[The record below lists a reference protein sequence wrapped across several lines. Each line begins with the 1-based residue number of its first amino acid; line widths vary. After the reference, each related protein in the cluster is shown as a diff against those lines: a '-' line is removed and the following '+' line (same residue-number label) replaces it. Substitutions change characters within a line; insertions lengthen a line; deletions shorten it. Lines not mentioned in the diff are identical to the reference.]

1 MSIPML
7 RFLYRKMWNTRWL
20 TLSSLLGLIMAV
32 AFTTSI
38 PMYADGSLKRVV
50 TKSLEEK
57 SGGLPAGSVLI
68 RYQAA
73 GSDKADTDTLAD
85 ADQYIRTELPK
96 EIAFPYQAYVKSYSI
111 RSSQISP
118 EDPKK
123 IDPSKKRQMTL
134 VGQSGLKEQIELKQ
148 GEWYSDQIKND
159 VVEAVILEESM
170 YRNDI
175 HVGDVF
181 NYPISGGLGIAPL
194 KIKVV
199 GTVKAKQDTDPYWF
213 QGMEGLVNSFFMSE
227 NGFQDYILKQKKIPL
242 NLANWYYAF
251 DLRNIQTSQ
260 LSPLQS
266 KLERLDVTLFQKLK
280 NTRVD
285 LSFIPILQE
294 FKTQSL
300 QLQILLFTLAAP
312 MIAMVFYYIVM
323 NARQSLDRQR
333 SVIAVLR
340 SRGGS
345 TRQIIG
351 IYVLEGLLLG
361 ITALIIGPLLGWFM
375 AKSIGSSSGFLTFVD
390 RKSVPVGVS
399 SEALL
404 YGTAA
409 VIIALFASVIPAIVY
424 ARSSIV
430 GYKQKLARSDRAPFW
445 QKWFLDVLL
454 IGVVGYGYYLFDQ
467 RQVLS
472 AQTGLTTDQLQVHPL
487 LFFVPALSIIALGLF
502 FLRLFPWLLRL
513 WSWLGKRF
521 LPVPVYLTLTQ
532 LSRSAQSYYPLM
544 LLLILTLGLGVY
556 NSSAA
561 RTIDLNSTD
570 RILYSY
576 GTDVVIQTDWE
587 GVSDELPQDQS
598 GGQAGADN
606 GGGGGGGGSSQAGS
620 GGSGSGTSQQGSSGA
635 AGGGGNSNAPGGG
648 MEGPPPKLRYVEPPF
663 IVFQQ
668 MEGVEHAARV
678 LRTKGNVV
686 VSGKS
691 LGQGMLMGID
701 NVDFAKVAWFR
712 KDLFNTHPNSYL
724 NLLGMYE
731 QSVIIPT
738 SFAQK
743 NHIKEGDIIN
753 ISIQQQQVEFVVVA
767 TVPYW
772 PSQYPDQIPFF
783 IANLEYIYDQAPI
796 VPYEVWLKMKEGA
809 KVTPIVEALA
819 AKQIQIASVKDVRN
833 ELITQKKH
841 PARGGVFGILSL
853 GFLVSVLVS
862 LIGYIL
868 YWFFNLS
875 SRVVQFGVLRAMGL
889 SRRQLTGML
898 LLEQGFT
905 AGLSIV
911 LGIGIGKLTSYLF
924 LPFLQTAENVQ
935 TQVPPFRVV
944 FNARDTDQ
952 LYVVVAFMML
962 TGAALLLA
970 HIRRLK
976 VHQAVKLGEEK

>member
-1 MSIPML
+1 MSMPML

-20 TLSSLLGLIMAV
+20 TLSSLVGLIMAV

-38 PMYADGSLKRVV
+38 PMYSDGSLKRVV
-50 TKSLEEK
+50 SKSLEEK

-73 GSDKADTDTLAD
+73 GSERAELDALKD
-85 ADQYIRTELPK
+85 ADQYITNDIPK
-96 EIAFPYQAYVKSYSI
+96 DIQFPYQAFVRSYSI
-111 RSSQISP
+111 RASQLAP
-118 EDPKK
+118 EDPAKV
-123 IDPSKKRQMTL
+123 DPSKKRQMTL
-134 VGQSGLKEQIELKQ
+134 LAQNALKDQVELKQ
-148 GEWYSDQIKND
+148 GQWFSEQVQNG
-159 VVEAVILEESM
+159 VVEAVILEEAM

-181 NYPISGGLGIAPL
+181 NYPISGGLGIAPV
-194 KIKVV
+194 KVKVV
-199 GTVKAKQDTDPYWF
+199 GTIVPKNDQDPYWF
-213 QGMEGLVNSFFMSE
+213 QGMEGVINSFFMSE
-227 NGFQDYILKQKKIPL
+227 AGFEEYILKNKKIPL

-251 DLRNIQTSQ
+251 DLKEIQTSQ
-260 LSPLQS
+260 LSPLES
-266 KLERLDVTLFQKLK
+266 KLERLDIILYQKLK

-323 NARQSLDRQR
+323 NSRQSLERQR

-345 TRQIIG
+345 TKQIIG
-351 IYVLEGLLLG
+351 IYLLEGLLLG
-361 ITALIIGPLLGWFM
+361 LAAMIVGPVLGWFM
-375 AKSIGSSSGFLTFVD
+375 AKSIGSSSGFLAFVD
-390 RKSVPVGVS
+390 RKAVPVGVS
-399 SEALL
+399 REALL
-404 YGTAA
+404 YGAAA
-409 VIIALFASVIPAIVY
+409 VLIALLASVIPAIVY
-424 ARSSIV
+424 ARASIV
-430 GYKQKLARSDRAPFW
+430 SYKQKLARSDRAPFW

-454 IGVVGYGYYLFDQ
+454 IGLVGYGYYLFDQ

-472 AQTGLTTDQLQVHPL
+472 VQTGLTTDQLQVHPL

-502 FLRLFPWLLRL
+502 FLRIFPWLLRL
-513 WSWLGKRF
+513 WNWLGKRF

-570 RILYSY
+570 RILYNY
-576 GTDVVIQTDWE
+576 GTDVVIQAAWD
-587 GVSDELPQDQS
+587 GVSDEMPQDQS
-598 GGQAGADN
+598 NGQNNGNNGSGSAGGNQGNGNNGN
-606 GGGGGGGGSSQAGS
+606 GGGNPSPGGGS
-620 GGSGSGTSQQGSSGA
+620 
-635 AGGGGNSNAPGGG
+635 GGGNG
-648 MEGPPPKLRYVEPPF
+648 MEEPPPKLRFVEPPF
-663 IVFQQ
+663 IIFQQ
-668 MEGVEHAARV
+668 LEGVEHAARV

-686 VSGKS
+686 MSGKT
-691 LGQGMLMGID
+691 LGQGMVMGID
-701 NVDFAKVAWFR
+701 NVDFSKVFWYR
-712 KDLFNTHPNSYL
+712 KDLFKVHPNAYL
-724 NLLGMYE
+724 NLLGTYE
-731 QSVIIPT
+731 QAVIIPT
-738 SFAQK
+738 SFAEK
-743 NHIKEGDIIN
+743 HHIKEGDIIS

-772 PSQYPDQIPFF
+772 PSQYPDQMPFF
-783 IANLEYIYDQAPI
+783 IANLDYIYDQAPI
-796 VPYEVWLKMKEGA
+796 TPYEVWLKMKDGA
-809 KVTPIVEALA
+809 KVAPIMEELA
-819 AKQIQIASVKDVRN
+819 KKQIQIASVKDVRN

-853 GFLVSVLVS
+853 GFLVSVFIS

-905 AGLSIV
+905 AGLSIA

-924 LPFLQTAENVQ
+924 LPFLQTAENVKM
-935 TQVPPFRVV
+935 QVPPFQVV

-962 TGAALLLA
+962 TGAGLLFL
-970 HIRRLK
+970 HIRRLR